1 MNLKT
6 DTIYFEIKTV
16 IENARVQAY
25 KAINAAM
32 VQAYWHIGRLIVE
45 QDQKG
50 ETKAEYGKALIKE
63 LSKRLTHDF
72 GKGFTVT
79 NLNYMRQFYLTFPID
94 HALRDQ
100 SAPNTLHPE
109 LSWTHYRL
117 MLKVENPKARRFYI
131 QECIESKWSTRQ
143 LERQINSFYYERLLS
158 SQNKQAVREEV
169 ETKAITLRRE
179 NLIKYPYVLE
189 FI

>member
-1 MNLKT
+1 
-6 DTIYFEIKTV
+6 
-16 IENARVQAY
+16 
-25 KAINAAM
+25 
-32 VQAYWHIGRLIVE
+32 
-45 QDQKG
+45 
-50 ETKAEYGKALIKE
+50 
-63 LSKRLTHDF
+63 
-72 GKGFTVT
+72 
-79 NLNYMRQFYLTFPID
+79 
-94 HALRDQ
+94 
-100 SAPNTLHPE
+100 
-109 LSWTHYRL
+109 

-189 FI
+189 FLDLQIK

>member
-1 MNLKT
+1 MMNLKT

-16 IENARVQAY
+16 IENARTQAY

-45 QDQKG
+45 QEQKG

-72 GKGFTVT
+72 GKGFTTT
-79 NLNYMRQFYLTFPID
+79 NLKYMRPFYLTFPIS
-94 HALRDQ
+94 HALRDK
-100 SAPNTLHPE
+100 SDVNTLYPE

-143 LERQINSFYYERLLS
+143 LERQINSFYY
-158 SQNKQAVREEV
+158 
-169 ETKAITLRRE
+169 
-179 NLIKYPYVLE
+179 
-189 FI
+189 